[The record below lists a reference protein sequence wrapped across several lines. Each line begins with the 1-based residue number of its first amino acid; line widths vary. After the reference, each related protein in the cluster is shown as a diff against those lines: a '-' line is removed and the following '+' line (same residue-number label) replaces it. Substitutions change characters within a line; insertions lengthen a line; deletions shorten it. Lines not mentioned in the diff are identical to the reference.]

1 MTKKSTVVNDKTIV
15 VNDNAIVVNDK
26 TIMVNDKMTEKF
38 VMPGEVVET
47 DKKMGYGLYNEEG
60 KVYAA
65 LAGNVK
71 EAGEM
76 MFIESGNP
84 IVEIKKGDH
93 VIASVENVKEKVVL
107 VKILKVVGK
116 QRSLPTEDFGVIRVM
131 DIAPGYTEK
140 ASDEF
145 KIGDIIKAEVAQVLP
160 DDVILTTKSPNLG
173 VIEGYC
179 SQCRGILQMKDG
191 KLVCSVCGKSER
203 RKTSRDYL
211 L

>member
-1 MTKKSTVVNDKTIV
+1 
-15 VNDNAIVVNDK
+15 
-26 TIMVNDKMTEKF
+26 
-38 VMPGEVVET
+38 MPGDVVET
-47 DKKMGYGLYNEEG
+47 TKKAGFGLYTEEG
-60 KVYAA
+60 KTYAA
-65 LAGNVK
+65 LAGSLK
-71 EAGEM
+71 EGSDSATV
-76 MFIESGNP
+76 ESKNP
-84 IVEIKKGDH
+84 VVEIHRGDH
-93 VIASVENVKEKVVL
+93 IIASVENVKEKVVL

-116 QRSLPTEDFGVIRVM
+116 QRTLPTEDFGVVRVM

-173 VIEGYC
+173 VIEAYC

-191 KLVCSVCGKSER
+191 KLVCSVCGKTER

>member
-1 MTKKSTVVNDKTIV
+1 MTDR
-15 VNDNAIVVNDK
+15 
-26 TIMVNDKMTEKF
+26 F
-38 VMPGEVVET
+38 VMPGDVVET
-47 DKKMGYGLYNEEG
+47 TKKAGFGLYSEDG
-60 KVYAA
+60 KVIAA
-65 LAGNVK
+65 LAGALK
-71 EAGEM
+71 EVGDSVTV
-76 MFIESGNP
+76 ESGNP
-84 IVEIKKGDH
+84 VVEIRKGDH

-116 QRSLPTEDFGVIRVM
+116 QRTLPTEDYGVIRVM

-145 KIGDIIKAEVAQVLP
+145 KIGDVIKAEVAQVLP

-191 KLVCSVCGKSER
+191 KLVCSICGRTER

>member
-1 MTKKSTVVNDKTIV
+1 M
-15 VNDNAIVVNDK
+15 A
-26 TIMVNDKMTEKF
+26 EKF
-38 VMPGEVVET
+38 VMPGEVVTT
-47 DKKMGYGLYNEEG
+47 DKKAGFGLYSEDG
-60 KVYAA
+60 KTYAA

-71 EAGEM
+71 EAGDSV
-76 MFIESGNP
+76 IVESGNP
-84 IVEIKKGDH
+84 IVEIKRGDN

-116 QRSLPTEDFGVIRVM
+116 QRSLPTEDYGVIRVM

-140 ASDEF
+140 ASDEY

-191 KLVCSVCGKSER
+191 KLVCSICGKNER

>member
-1 MTKKSTVVNDKTIV
+1 ME
-15 VNDNAIVVNDK
+15 
-26 TIMVNDKMTEKF
+26 KMDEKI
-38 VMPGEVVET
+38 VMPGEILET
-47 DKKMGYGLYNEEG
+47 DKKAGYG
-60 KVYAA
+60 VYAEGGKLYSS
-65 LAGNVK
+65 LAGSLKEGADNVSV
-71 EAGEM
+71 
-76 MFIESGNP
+76 ESGNAV
-84 IVEIKKGDH
+84 VEIKKGDH
-93 VIASVENVKEKVVL
+93 VIASVEKVKEKVVL

-116 QRSLPTEDFGVIRVM
+116 QRSLPTEDYGVIRVM

-140 ASDEF
+140 ASDEY
-145 KIGDIIKAEVAQVLP
+145 KIGDILKAEVAQVLP

-191 KLVCSVCGKSER
+191 KLVCSICGKTER